1 MSNAFVGIIS
11 SRGLESL
18 VPETEHALPFLVRR
32 AYRRHP
38 PEAVC
43 YWAVMDEVV
52 AEEVRRQLRGQC
64 HEDAFLV
71 LRTLSERFGTIP
83 PPLDDDA
90 G

>member
-11 SRGLESL
+11 SRGLESM
-18 VPETEHALPFLVRR
+18 VPETEHALPFLIRR
-32 AYRRHP
+32 AYRQQP

-43 YWAVMDEVV
+43 YWAVMDEAV
-52 AEEVRRQLRGQC
+52 AEEVHRQLRGQC

-71 LRTLSERFGTIP
+71 LRTLAECFGTVP
-83 PPLDDDA
+83 PPSDDDT